1 MAKRYHNGNGNGNGN
16 GMKSRDLYSGK
27 TSRREIESRDA
38 GMISEDKS
46 AIANLPQN
54 VIMKAYPECA
64 YDSYNLNDNI
74 HGIDVQVR
82 DDVMGGKRKS
92 GQPYPSKY

>member
-1 MAKRYHNGNGNGNGN
+1 MAKRYHNGNGN

-92 GQPYPSKY
+92 GQPYPEKY

>member
-1 MAKRYHNGNGNGNGN
+1 MAKRYHNGNGNGN

-92 GQPYPSKY
+92 GQPYPEKY

>member
-1 MAKRYHNGNGNGNGN
+1 MAKRYHNGNG
-16 GMKSRDLYSGK
+16 MKSMESRDLYSGK
-27 TSRREIESRDA
+27 TSRREIESGDA
-38 GMISEDKS
+38 SMIHEDRS

-54 VIMKAYPECA
+54 VIMKAYPACA
-64 YDSYNLNDNI
+64 YDSYNLNDDI
-74 HGIDVQVR
+74 KGIDTQMR

>member
-1 MAKRYHNGNGNGNGN
+1 MAKRYHNGNGNGN

-82 DDVMGGKRKS
+82 DDVMGGNRKKS
-92 GQPYPSKY
+92 QYPEKY

>member
-1 MAKRYHNGNGNGNGN
+1 MAKRYHNGNGNGN

-54 VIMKAYPECA
+54 VIMKAYPECS

-92 GQPYPSKY
+92 GQPYPEKY

>member
-1 MAKRYHNGNGNGNGN
+1 MAKRYHNGNGN

-27 TSRREIESRDA
+27 TSRREIESGDA
-38 GMISEDKS
+38 SMIHEDRS

-54 VIMKAYPECA
+54 VIMKAYPACA
-64 YDSYNLNDNI
+64 YDSYNLNDDI
-74 HGIDVQVR
+74 KGIDVQVR

-92 GQPYPSKY
+92 SMPYPEKY

>member
-1 MAKRYHNGNGNGNGN
+1 MAKRYHNGNG
-16 GMKSRDLYSGK
+16 MKSMESRDLYSGK
-27 TSRREIESRDA
+27 SSRREMESRDA

-54 VIMKAYPECA
+54 VVMKAYPACP

-74 HGIDVQVR
+74 KGIDTQIR

-92 GQPYPSKY
+92 GMPYPEKY

>member
-1 MAKRYHNGNGNGNGN
+1 MAKRYHNGNGNG
-16 GMKSRDLYSGK
+16 MKSMESRDLYSGK
-27 TSRREIESRDA
+27 TSRREMESRDA

-54 VIMKAYPECA
+54 VIMKAYPACA
-64 YDSYNLNDNI
+64 YDSYNLNDDI
-74 HGIDVQVR
+74 KGIDVQVR

-92 GQPYPSKY
+92 GMPYPEKY

>member
-1 MAKRYHNGNGNGNGN
+1 MAKRYHNGNGNG
-16 GMKSRDLYSGK
+16 MKSMESRDLYSGK
-27 TSRREIESRDA
+27 TSRREMESRDA

-54 VIMKAYPECA
+54 VIMKAYPASA
-64 YDSYNLNDNI
+64 YDTYNLNDDI
-74 HGIDVQVR
+74 KGIDVQVR

-92 GQPYPSKY
+92 GQPYPEKY